1 MICGFKM
8 LYAQYM
14 CLQIIEMSTHV
25 KYSIFYQVKVKLSW
39 LHQKQMAQTSTY
51 KYCPLQHVGYNHRNE
66 ALQSQKESLAP
77 VNVNIT
83 IIVWTLYLI
92 FPDTCLPVAVVCQG
106 QSFGVQSEVWPLLPS
121 DSRICGLRHELDVCR
136 RGQRNKVQQPFI
148 SIRWNKYQTKYQTS
162 R

>member
-8 LYAQYM
+8 CMLNICAFKSLKCIASFIRSKSSYHDYTKNRWHRLLLTNTAPFS
-14 CLQIIEMSTHV
+14 MSGTTIGM
-25 KYSIFYQVKVKLSW
+25 KP
-39 LHQKQMAQTSTY
+39 
-51 KYCPLQHVGYNHRNE
+51 CR
-66 ALQSQKESLAP
+66 SQKESLAP
-77 VNVNIT
+77 VHVNIT

-148 SIRWNKYQTKYQTS
+148 SIRWNKYQTKHQTS